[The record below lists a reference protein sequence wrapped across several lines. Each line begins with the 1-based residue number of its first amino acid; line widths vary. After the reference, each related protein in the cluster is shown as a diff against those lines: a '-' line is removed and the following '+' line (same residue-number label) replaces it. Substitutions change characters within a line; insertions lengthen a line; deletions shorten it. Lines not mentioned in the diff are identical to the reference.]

1 MPQPAFKQRNPLR
14 FFGRSFVPF
23 FSEGRIA
30 GAGACLNLICISRA
44 IIQAPE
50 VIMLTYRF
58 DFGQSG
64 IKTRIKLEFTIQLQC
79 FKQEISVLLEP

>member
-1 MPQPAFKQRNPLR
+1 MP
-14 FFGRSFVPF
+14 SF

-30 GAGACLNLICISRA
+30 GAGACINLICISRV

-50 VIMLTYRF
+50 VIMLTFRF
-58 DFGQSG
+58 DFGHSG

-79 FKQEISVLLEP
+79 SEQEISVVLEP